1 MGKAVLNDRAEMVQP
16 GESTGI
22 KDDNPYDGVPDV
34 DRFID
39 GAVRIVCKGVGDKL
53 VEAIMEANRTGQIG
67 DGKIF
72 VLPVSG
78 AMQVG
83 AESSQQ
89 LEVTCV

>member
-1 MGKAVLNDRAEMVQP
+1 MASWIVP
-16 GESTGI
+16 ESQ
-22 KDDNPYDGVPDV
+22 V
-34 DRFID
+34 
-39 GAVRIVCKGVGDKL
+39 DKL